1 MPIRKRSGIST
12 GGASLSDMVLS
23 KKNEL
28 LNLISQGDGSS
39 LESALQDLGYY
50 VAFLDILYDTTAM
63 NSIVSSSTS
72 MNAIIGSSTA
82 LNNVIKSPAAMSAI
96 AGSSTAMNAI
106 INSSTALNTV
116 IGSSTAMYAIAGSA
130 TAIDIIIKSQ
140 TALNAIKG
148 NSTAWNIFINSN
160 ASTVKEVP
168 KMTSN
173 TAPEGVASA
182 SSISSS
188 SYDAFYAFDKDY
200 GAYWIAGGASPQWIQ
215 YKFVSPVFVHT
226 VMVVG
231 FYSAGNG
238 YNPTSITIQVSN
250 DGSNFT
256 DVATFNQEFTTVIT
270 NLYLNK
276 SGYYQYWRVKVNSNV
291 TSSNNPAIRELN
303 FRGFKQPT

>member
-28 LNLISQGDGSS
+28 LNLISQGNSSS

-63 NSIVSSSTS
+63 NSIVGSSTS

-82 LNNVIKSPAAMSAI
+82 LSAVVGSPTAMSAI
-96 AGSSTAMNAI
+96 AGSSTAIDAI
-106 INSSTALNTV
+106 INS
-116 IGSSTAMYAIAGSA
+116 
-130 TAIDIIIKSQ
+130 Q
-140 TALNAIKG
+140 TALGAIKN
-148 NSTAWNIFINSN
+148 NSTAWNIFINSK

-173 TAPEGVASA
+173 TTPEGILSA
-182 SSISSS
+182 SSISGS

-200 GAYWIAGGASPQWIQ
+200 GTYWYAGGVAPQWIQ
-215 YKFVSPVFVHT
+215 YKFASPVFVHT
-226 VMVVG
+226 VMVEG
-231 FYSAGNG
+231 FFSAGIG

-270 NLYLNK
+270 NLYLNRT
-276 SGYYQYWRVKVNSNV
+276 GYYQYWRVKVNSNV
-291 TSSNNPAIRELN
+291 TSSNYPAIRELN